1 MRASGE
7 PALLGYTMITAHDV
21 VKFYAN
27 VLTGSVSPADEDYLF
42 GLLHRIALV
51 PSDGFDS
58 LFGVN
63 GVESAPGHGHRGNP
77 LDPERN
83 DLRAPTPR
91 SPF

>member
-1 MRASGE
+1 
-7 PALLGYTMITAHDV
+7 MITAHDV

-27 VLTGSVSPADEDYLF
+27 VLTGSMSPADEDYLF

-63 GVESAPGHGHRGNP
+63 GVG
-77 LDPERN
+77 
-83 DLRAPTPR
+83 PR
-91 SPF
+91 QDTATEVTRLILNEMTL